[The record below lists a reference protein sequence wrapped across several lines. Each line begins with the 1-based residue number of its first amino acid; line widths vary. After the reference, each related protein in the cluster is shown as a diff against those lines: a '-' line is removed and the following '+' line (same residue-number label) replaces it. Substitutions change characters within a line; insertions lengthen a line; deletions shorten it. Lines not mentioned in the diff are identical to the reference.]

1 MLNFLIFFSLT
12 LGSLL
17 PLVLLI
23 RQKFVVMY
31 LAPILIAY
39 TIFGIAGLAMIRTGG
54 FNGTYFVNA
63 LESMD
68 YVTSALVLLCISLA
82 LFLWFFL
89 LAFKF
94 GSLLLRPN
102 FDIQLDR
109 FKNKRGAA
117 LLIFYLFIAIIYLL
131 SIHPSPLF
139 VTIIDSPEQAYIRR
153 IAVTRDYNGIAFIST
168 LARSLSFVTAFYA
181 FTRILSGGTEAFKL
195 KMWGLIL
202 FSTFVVA
209 SNGEK
214 APPVILFLGLGFT
227 KLLFMQRIKI
237 KHYVNILAFPLLIIF
252 LSYTIFSFS
261 DSSSFFH
268 TINYRIFVGQSISIP
283 LSIQYHEAIEFT
295 GLSTVSSGALRF
307 LFQLQDHQ
315 PPLSQYIMFK
325 YFPEMTQAGA
335 FNVNGLFVGDAYGW
349 GGNSAVILGS
359 VIYGVY
365 NGLFLSV
372 INIFKKNYWTF
383 AFFIYVATHF
393 TGVMTSFNLVLF
405 STHMILT
412 GIVVFL
418 FAGPFRFSVKRLN
431 DGY

>member
-31 LAPILIAY
+31 LANTYRLYDFWYRRACNDKDP
-39 TIFGIAGLAMIRTGG
+39 GG
-54 FNGTYFVNA
+54 FDGTYFVNA
-63 LESMD
+63 LDSMD

-102 FDIQLDR
+102 FDIQLDS

-168 LARSLSFVTAFYA
+168 LARSFSFVTAFYA

-227 KLLFMQRIKI
+227 KLLFMQRIKF
-237 KHYVNILAFPLLIIF
+237 KHSVNIFAFPLLLIF
-252 LSYTIFSFS
+252 LSYSL
-261 DSSSFFH
+261 FFLFL
-268 TINYRIFVGQSISIP
+268 IIQAFSIP
-283 LSIQYHEAIEFT
+283 YL
-295 GLSTVSSGALRF
+295 
-307 LFQLQDHQ
+307 
-315 PPLSQYIMFK
+315 
-325 YFPEMTQAGA
+325 
-335 FNVNGLFVGDAYGW
+335 
-349 GGNSAVILGS
+349 
-359 VIYGVY
+359 
-365 NGLFLSV
+365 
-372 INIFKKNYWTF
+372 
-383 AFFIYVATHF
+383 
-393 TGVMTSFNLVLF
+393 
-405 STHMILT
+405 
-412 GIVVFL
+412 
-418 FAGPFRFSVKRLN
+418 
-431 DGY
+431 